1 MKFDQSNNCNG
12 GLWVGL
18 SNGARFNTS
27 QWGTWCTP
35 ADIKVFAG
43 DFNGDGRTDVMKI
56 DRSDTRDRKSTRLN
70 SSHLGISYAVFC
82 LKKKKYSDKEPV
94 SRCLSEISHTVVE
107 CPDQDVVHVSFV
119 YQVEHLGKQDRVQER
134 LIIHNGVN
142 ITE

>member
-82 LKKKKYSDKEPV
+82 LKKKKYTNTINANLEINNNDPTKE
-94 SRCLSEISHTVVE
+94 R
-107 CPDQDVVHVSFV
+107 QDTSNRAPSP
-119 YQVEHLGKQDRVQER
+119 LTTCKQTEQRTR
-134 LIIHNGVN
+134 LRQ
-142 ITE
+142 